1 MRVFHHECRHS
12 GTFTVFERLHDR
24 MVLAVRVEQVIVHAR
39 KIDLIECN
47 SVRGRKRDPI
57 IACNR
62 FRNYLAARSLNNE
75 CMKLPVHVA
84 ISSLVDLDQVAL

>member
-24 MVLAVRVEQVIVHAR
+24 MMLAVRVEQVIVHAR

-47 SVRGRKRDPI
+47 GMRRRKRDPI

-62 FRNYLAARSLNNE
+62 FRDYLAARSLNNQR
-75 CMKLPVHVA
+75 MKLSVHFTV
-84 ISSLVDLDQVAL
+84 SGFVRLDQMAL